1 MICAVSDVLL
11 CDCQGGSDQTG
22 DSQIC
27 CIWTIKQ
34 RPFKKK
40 KKSVSESQV
49 PQILLSH
56 PTNRTE
62 GLARLAESAA
72 GTKPCSNTHVKSVN
86 SCYQTALKGF
96 SAAGHTSVAAA
107 ALGASLG
114 HGLRL
119 VALGGFCQA
128 SRL

>member
-1 MICAVSDVLL
+1 MCCCVIARVA
-11 CDCQGGSDQTG
+11 
-22 DSQIC
+22 QIKLG
-27 CIWTIKQ
+27 TV
-34 RPFKKK
+34 RSAASGPSNRGHLKK

-49 PQILLSH
+49 PQVLLSH